1 MESVDGRSVEKEGR
15 RAVKNAQ
22 LECAG
27 VHCKLGVPG
36 GDAGC
41 VADNFAIRGGTERK
55 GAFLKF
61 ECAFAGD
68 GTRQGDF
75 PGGTHRGVRPFV
87 SDASKH

>member
-1 MESVDGRSVEKEGR
+1 MESVDGRSVEKDGR

-22 LECAG
+22 LEYAG

-41 VADNFAIRGGTERK
+41 VADNFASRGGAERK

-61 ECAFAGD
+61 ECAIAG
-68 GTRQGDF
+68 GRIRQGDF
-75 PGGTHRGVRPFV
+75 PGGFHRGAPSFV
-87 SDASKH
+87 SDALKY